1 MDDGFRE
8 TQDERLVHRLIFF
21 TDAVFA
27 IVMTLLV
34 LELRPPTSGLGQA
47 ATLAELSG
55 HLRAFATSF
64 ALGGVFW
71 LAHMS
76 TMRRLEHFD
85 WAVAIANLLFLFPVS
100 LMPFTSAWVGRD
112 GFTDGMAWATY
123 CSVLIAVSVGNV
135 ILVLVATRD
144 KGRLMNG
151 ISGRERMYRLARAS
165 SPGISFGVGLWL
177 LVTGHGILT
186 LYCWVLIAPIML
198 LARAF
203 LGPRKVA
210 EPPL

>member
-1 MDDGFRE
+1 MDDGLRE
-8 TQDERLVHRLIFF
+8 SQDERLLHRLIFF
-21 TDAVFA
+21 TDAVMA

-34 LELRPPTSGLGQA
+34 LELRPPTPGLGQA

-55 HLRAFATSF
+55 HLLAFATSF

-76 TMRRLEHFD
+76 TMRRLQHFD

-123 CSVLIAVSVGNV
+123 CAVLIAVSAGNV
-135 ILVLVATRD
+135 ILVLVATRGG
-144 KGRLMNG
+144 GRLMNG
-151 ISGRERMYRLARAS
+151 ITLRERAYRVARAS
-165 SPGISFGVGLWL
+165 SPGVAFSVGLWL
-177 LVTGHGILT
+177 VFTGHGILT

-203 LGPRKVA
+203 LGPRKA
-210 EPPL
+210 A

>member
-1 MDDGFRE
+1 MDDGLRE

-21 TDAVFA
+21 TDAVMA
-27 IVMTLLV
+27 IVITLLV
-34 LELRPPTSGLGQA
+34 LELRPPTTGLGQA

-55 HLRAFATSF
+55 HLRAFGISF
-64 ALGGVFW
+64 ALVGVFW
-71 LAHMS
+71 LAHLS

-85 WAVAIANLLFLFPVS
+85 WPVALANLLFLFPVS

-112 GFTDGMAWATY
+112 GFIDAVAWATY
-123 CSVLIAVSVGNV
+123 CGVLVAVSVGNV

-151 ISGRERMYRLARAS
+151 ITGRERLHRVARAS
-165 SPGISFGVGLWL
+165 SPGVSFSVGLWL
-177 LVTGHGILT
+177 LFTGHGILT
-186 LYCWVLIAPIML
+186 VYCWVLIAPIML

-203 LGPRKVA
+203 LGPRKA
-210 EPPL
+210 A